1 MKAFVIA
8 TDRNYM
14 MQAEVT
20 IKSIL
25 LNVPDAK
32 IYVMNEDLPAE
43 WFKLIRSFGR
53 QWTDNEI
60 IVDCRVD
67 PEVINQYPNPP
78 NISSIAYARLL
89 AADYVIE
96 KTLCLYRC

>member
-1 MKAFVIA
+1 MKTFVIA

-43 WFKLIRSFGR
+43 WFKLIRSFGVSGR
-53 QWTDNEI
+53 IMKLLW
-60 IVDCRVD
+60 IVGL
-67 PEVINQYPNPP
+67 IQ
-78 NISSIAYARLL
+78 
-89 AADYVIE
+89 
-96 KTLCLYRC
+96 K